1 MLNNFIVDTENDF
14 FANVTLNPR
23 WALGV
28 AHKLIGVGRSNT
40 LETISPQW

>member
-1 MLNNFIVDTENDF
+1 MLNNFIVDTEKDF
-14 FANVTLNPR
+14 FANVTLNPM
-23 WALGV
+23 WVLVV